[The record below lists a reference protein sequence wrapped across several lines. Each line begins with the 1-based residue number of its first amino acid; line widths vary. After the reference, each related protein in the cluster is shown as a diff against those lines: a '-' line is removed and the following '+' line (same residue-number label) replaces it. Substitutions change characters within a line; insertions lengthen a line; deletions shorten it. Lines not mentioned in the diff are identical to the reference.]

1 MEGFPGKEP
10 QNKIVF
16 IFPAIEKE
24 RGEIERVAQ
33 KYNPQNLEAFVRDF
47 YEKALQSKLLDLT
60 EEMWG
65 ALGNTD
71 SFDIPRNGWEQV
83 AEHINHTNQEIGAT
97 RNWEDLKQK
106 IEQGHELDAPIILK
120 HLNETYLVSGNT
132 RLMVA
137 RALRKT
143 PKVLVVEI

>member
-1 MEGFPGKEP
+1 MEGLPGKEP
-10 QNKIVF
+10 QNKTVF

-33 KYNPQNLEAFVRDF
+33 KYNPQNLEALVRYF
-47 YEKALQSKLLDLT
+47 YKKAAQSKLIDLT

-71 SFDIPRNGWEQV
+71 SFNIPRNGWEKV
-83 AEHINHTNQEIGAT
+83 AEHINHTNQETGAA

-106 IEQGHELDAPIILK
+106 IEQGYELDAPIILK
-120 HLNETYLVSGNT
+120 HSDEIHLVSGNT

-137 RALRKT
+137 RALGKS